1 MADCQEELLFQH
13 LCHRESGESAASV
26 GTTVTAEA
34 DVTAEATE
42 TAEAGEAAVTTG
54 IAEAV
59 GTAEAAGTAWPVVL
73 INTVLVA

>member
-34 DVTAEATE
+34 DVTAEA
-42 TAEAGEAAVTTG
+42 
-54 IAEAV
+54 
-59 GTAEAAGTAWPVVL
+59 AGTAWTAVL
-73 INTVLVA
+73 INTLPVA